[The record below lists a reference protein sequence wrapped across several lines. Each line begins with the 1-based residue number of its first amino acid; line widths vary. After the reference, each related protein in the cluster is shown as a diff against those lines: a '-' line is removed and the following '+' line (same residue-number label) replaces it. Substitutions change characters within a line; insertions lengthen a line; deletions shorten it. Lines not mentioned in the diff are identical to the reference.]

1 MALDLSAL
9 NPNQQAAVVWDQGP
23 LLVLAGPG
31 SGKTKVLTTRIAR
44 LIAGSPEKRFRVLGL
59 TFTTKAADEMRS
71 RIDSMITDGRDR
83 VQLATFHSF
92 AADVLRQ
99 HGSHVGFKPDFVILN
114 QTADRE
120 SVLLDAIQ
128 ECGRQGVD
136 TDDADVK
143 LLPFLDRLLDT
154 CTNSDEVR
162 KRVRDPDL
170 ADKAAALFAEYRHQ
184 LEKSNRLDFPCL
196 LGKAIELLESKP
208 AVARLLRTAY
218 PRVCVDEFQDTNY
231 SQYRFLRSIVGDVPH
246 DLFVV
251 ADDDQ
256 IMYQWNGADP
266 ERLSELRHD
275 YKMSVVQLPAN
286 YRCPPAVIG
295 LANKLIQHNISRSS
309 DKQPLVAIKTDDH
322 TDAVRLQRF
331 EDTDDEMAWVAA
343 DVAGRGVKAH
353 AHCVV
358 LARTKKVL
366 EAAAAALEAAGVTA
380 ALNVRKDEFESPP
393 FRWLHSILRL
403 ANARGDREQLRRA
416 CKAFYSIEG
425 LDLRVEQVVAS
436 AAVTGGD
443 LLRAW
448 FEETL
453 VKDLSDL
460 SREYLTALRTRIV
473 SRLDFQAFV
482 TMSLDW
488 FRRLHADE
496 GRDQEALGDVEA
508 EESMWRELVQTIG
521 DRLGEGLTL
530 EAFLQEMD
538 LSPKVP
544 PPPPN
549 AVRCLTIHS
558 SKGME
563 FAHVYLVGL
572 AEDQLPS
579 FQAVKKGDD
588 SRELQEERRNCFVAI
603 TRTQESL
610 TMTYA
615 STYGGWSR
623 QPSRFLHE
631 MGLDLPGEPAPPPP
645 RTA

>member
-1 MALDLSAL
+1 MPLELSAL
-9 NPNQQAAVVWDQGP
+9 NANQQAAVAWEKGP

-44 LIAGSPEKRFRVLGL
+44 LIDESPEKRFRVLGL

-71 RIDSMITDGRDR
+71 RIDTMISDGRDR

-92 AADVLRQ
+92 AADVVRQ
-99 HGSHVGFKPDFVILN
+99 HGSHVGFRPDFVILN
-114 QTADRE
+114 QPADRE
-120 SVLLDAIQ
+120 AVLSDAIR
-128 ECGRQGVD
+128 ECARSGIE
-136 TDDADVK
+136 TDEDDVK

-154 CTNSDEVR
+154 CTTPDEVR

-170 ADKAAALFAEYRHQ
+170 AGKAAALFAQYRLE
-184 LEKSNRLDFPCL
+184 LEKTNHLDFPCL
-196 LGKAIELLESKP
+196 LSKAIELLESKP
-208 AVARLLRTAY
+208 AVARLLRVTY
-218 PRVCVDEFQDTNY
+218 PRVCVDEFQDTNF
-231 SQYRFLRSIVGDVPH
+231 SQYRFLRALVGDAPA

-256 IMYQWNGADP
+256 IIYQWNGASP
-266 ERLSELRHD
+266 ERLSELRRE
-275 YKMSVVQLPAN
+275 YRMSVVQLPAN

-295 LANKLIQHNISRSS
+295 LANKLIVHNDSRSNE
-309 DKQPLVAIKTDDH
+309 KQPLVAIKSDQQ
-322 TDAVRLQRF
+322 TDAVRLQGF
-331 EDTDDEMAWVAA
+331 EDADEEMEWVAA
-343 DVAGRGVKAH
+343 DIAGRGVTAH

-358 LARTKKVL
+358 LARTKRVL
-366 EAAAAALEAAGVTA
+366 EAAATALEAAGVTA

-453 VKDLSDL
+453 VRDLSDL
-460 SREYLTALRTRIV
+460 SREFLTDLRARIV
-473 SRLDFQAFV
+473 SRLDFQAFIS
-482 TMSLDW
+482 TSLDW
-488 FRRLHADE
+488 FRRLQADD
-496 GRDQEALGDVEA
+496 GRDQEALGDFEA
-508 EESMWRELVQTIG
+508 EEAMWRELVQTIG

-544 PPPPN
+544 APPPN
-549 AVRCLTIHS
+549 ATRCLTIHS

-563 FAHVYLVGL
+563 FRHVYLVGL
-572 AEDQLPS
+572 VEDQLPS
-579 FQAVKKGDD
+579 FQAVKKGSE

-603 TRTQESL
+603 TRAQESL
-610 TMTYA
+610 TLTYA
-615 STYGGWSR
+615 GRYSGWAR
-623 QPSRFLHE
+623 APSRFLAE
-631 MGLDLPGEPAPPPP
+631 MGLLEG
-645 RTA
+645 RH

>member
-1 MALDLSAL
+1 MALDLSGL
-9 NPNQQAAVVWDQGP
+9 NANQQAAVCWENGP

-44 LIAGSPEKRFRVLGL
+44 LIADSPEKRFRVLGL

-71 RIDSMITDGRDR
+71 RIDGMITDGRDR

-120 SVLLDAIQ
+120 SVLLDAIR
-128 ECGRQGVD
+128 ECAKHGVD

-154 CTNSDEVR
+154 CTHSDEVR
-162 KRVRDPDL
+162 NRVRDPDL
-170 ADKAAALFAEYRHQ
+170 ADKAAALFSEYRHQ
-184 LEKSNRLDFPCL
+184 LEKTNRLDFPCL

-218 PRVCVDEFQDTNY
+218 TRVCVDEFQDTNY
-231 SQYRFLRSIVGDVPH
+231 SQYRFLRAIVGDAPP

-256 IMYQWNGADP
+256 IIYQWNGASP
-266 ERLSELRHD
+266 ERLSQLRTE

-295 LANKLIQHNISRSS
+295 LANKLIQHNLSRSA
-309 DKQPLVAIKTDDH
+309 DKQPLVAIKVEEQTDS
-322 TDAVRLQRF
+322 VRLQNF
-331 EDTDDEMAWVAA
+331 ESIDEELTWVAG
-343 DVAGRGVKAH
+343 DIAGRGLKAQ
-353 AHCVV
+353 AQCVV

-366 EAAAAALEAAGVTA
+366 DAAAAALQAAGVTP
-380 ALNVRKDEFESPP
+380 ALNLRKDEFESVP

-403 ANARGDREQLRRA
+403 ANARGDREQLRRT

-443 LLRAW
+443 LMRAW
-448 FEETL
+448 FDETL
-453 VKDLSDL
+453 AKDLSNL
-460 SREYLTALRTRIV
+460 TREFLVQLRLRIV
-473 SRLDFQAFV
+473 SRLDFQAFI
-482 TMSLDW
+482 TTSLDW
-488 FRRLHADE
+488 FRQIHADD
-496 GRDQEALGDVEA
+496 GRDQEALGDFEA
-508 EESMWRELVQTIG
+508 EEAMWRELVQSIG

-538 LSPKVP
+538 LAPKVP

-549 AVRCLTIHS
+549 ATRCLTIHS

-572 AEDQLPS
+572 VEDQLPS
-579 FQAVKKGDD
+579 FQAVKRGDD

-603 TRTQESL
+603 TRAQESL
-610 TMTYA
+610 TLTYA
-615 STYGGWSR
+615 NRYSGWAKT
-623 QPSRFLHE
+623 PSRFLVE
-631 MGLDLPGEPAPPPP
+631 MGLLGGRSDP
-645 RTA
+645 R